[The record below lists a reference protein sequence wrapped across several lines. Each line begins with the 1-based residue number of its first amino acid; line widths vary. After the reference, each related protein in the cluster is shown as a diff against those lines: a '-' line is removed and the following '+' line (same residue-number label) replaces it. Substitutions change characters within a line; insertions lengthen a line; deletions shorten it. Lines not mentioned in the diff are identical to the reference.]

1 MRNEV
6 ELCSPMKRE
15 RATLGRRER
24 IRSEIGRRRRSLRPP
39 SSPSSSSSSTGFSPV
54 HASGRRLFFS
64 SVLGLYIRK

>member
-24 IRSEIGRRRRSLRPP
+24 IRSEIGRRRRSLR
-39 SSPSSSSSSTGFSPV
+39 SLL
-54 HASGRRLFFS
+54 LFFFFNWF
-64 SVLGLYIRK
+64 

>member
-24 IRSEIGRRRRSLRPP
+24 IRSEIGRRRRSLFLPP
-39 SSPSSSSSSTGFSPV
+39 SLLSLS
-54 HASGRRLFFS
+54 LFFFFNWF
-64 SVLGLYIRK
+64 